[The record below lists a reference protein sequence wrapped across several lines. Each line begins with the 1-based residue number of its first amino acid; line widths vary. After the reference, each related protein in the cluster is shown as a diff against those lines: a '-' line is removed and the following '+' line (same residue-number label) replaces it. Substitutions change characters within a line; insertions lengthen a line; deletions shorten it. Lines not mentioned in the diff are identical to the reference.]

1 MARGPLPAKHPPGTA
16 PHPAPARRA
25 RGVGKGVLGRYLV
38 LSPKGSIADAGRR
51 GAAAGPRPTR
61 TPAGA
66 GATPP
71 VRRVSGAGSLA
82 PGRPL
87 APRRAAPWRGAP
99 RTAAAARRRGEPH
112 AQPGPAPPPS
122 PRPRGQRRLRPFPK
136 GRPGASPSARRSPVG
151 APAPHRVRGLRG
163 PARDALSAPLPAPP
177 LQPLLLPSPAS
188 VSHARPSA
196 RGAAPPGGQLRPRPP
211 RPSALA
217 PVPAELAL
225 GSLRPRGTRP
235 PRVHSTPRRSKRK
248 EVRGTAGTERDAA
261 PALTRGRLPRAA
273 APGLPRRRA
282 PSPAPRPAGPR
293 RGDGGGARPP
303 GPGWGWCF
311 RSCRDGAQTVLVSPR
326 RLRAPGGGQ
335 GAREP
340 LPGMRAAGAGPRDI
354 FVFELCEQVG
364 PNPTLGRFGCARLK
378 VEVSSPQQDRDL
390 L

>member
-1 MARGPLPAKHPPGTA
+1 MARGPLSAKRPPGTA

-25 RGVGKGVLGRYLV
+25 QGVGKGVLGRYLV

-66 GATPP
+66 GSTPP

-82 PGRPL
+82 PRRPL
-87 APRRAAPWRGAP
+87 APRRAAPWWGAP

-248 EVRGTAGTERDAA
+248 EVRGTAGTGAGRGASTHPGKAPARRRPGAA
-261 PALTRGRLPRAA
+261 PPPRPLPGS
-273 APGLPRRRA
+273 PPRRA
-282 PSPAPRPAGPR
+282 PARGRGRSAAAGTRLGTVLPELQGRGSDCFGFASEAPGSGRWPGRTGTAPRNA
-293 RGDGGGARPP
+293 GGGGR
-303 GPGWGWCF
+303 
-311 RSCRDGAQTVLVSPR
+311 AQ
-326 RLRAPGGGQ
+326 GHFC
-335 GAREP
+335 
-340 LPGMRAAGAGPRDI
+340 I
-354 FVFELCEQVG
+354 
-364 PNPTLGRFGCARLK
+364 
-378 VEVSSPQQDRDL
+378 
-390 L
+390 